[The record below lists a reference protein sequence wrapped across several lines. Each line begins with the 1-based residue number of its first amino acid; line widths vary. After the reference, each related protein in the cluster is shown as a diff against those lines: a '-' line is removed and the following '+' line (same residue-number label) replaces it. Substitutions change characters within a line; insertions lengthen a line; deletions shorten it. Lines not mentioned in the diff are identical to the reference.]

1 MMNKCKYCSGEG
13 LLHLTRQDLFLY
25 SCYVICIDCG
35 KRTETM
41 WDKSKRVVIKS
52 AEHEWDKGFIS

>member
-1 MMNKCKYCSGEG
+1 MNKCKYCNGEG
-13 LLHLTRQDLFLY
+13 LLHLTRQDFFLY
-25 SCYVICIDCG
+25 SCYAICNDCG

-52 AEHEWDKGFIS
+52 AEFEWDKGFIS